1 VIFVPEKVTW
11 SCTGPFSVSTVVVV
25 TTFVPDDPED
35 EDDEEDVEGAG
46 VVAWTVEDSADGW

>member
-1 VIFVPEKVTW
+1 
-11 SCTGPFSVSTVVVV
+11 VSTVVVV